1 MSTWRMDLFHGSSLD
16 EAGEVRLEQ
25 KLGTTPKAMKE
36 VFGGMPR
43 SRIALA
49 GLLYLLC
56 FEHFD
61 NLGAYSN
68 PVRKPAFS
76 SYLFTRIRRRSTLPQ
91 QSRGCL
97 FLIGAPLYREAL
109 V

>member
-1 MSTWRMDLFHGSSLD
+1 MDLFHGSSLD

-49 GLLYLLC
+49 GLLIYLC
-56 FEHFD
+56 FEHLN
-61 NLGAYSN
+61 NLGAYSI
-68 PVRKPAFS
+68 PSEDRPSHHICLQESTQTASFQAVRAGGKA
-76 SYLFTRIRRRSTLPQ
+76 
-91 QSRGCL
+91 
-97 FLIGAPLYREAL
+97 
-109 V
+109 